1 MRHQIALH
9 PGEVALIC
17 RAVKV
22 SDIDRVDG
30 DVRTADN
37 VVDGFHP
44 VVFQLLCAV
53 QTGGVDENRLAVET
67 QITDAD
73 MRKVGRGVV
82 RIGFDQSFEHAGLS
96 AALFAKQ
103 GDMAKTGQL

>member
-9 PGEVALIC
+9 PGEIALVC
-17 RAVKV
+17 RTVKV

-30 DVRTADN
+30 NVRAADN
-37 VVDGFHP
+37 VADGFHP
-44 VVFQLLCAV
+44 VVFQLLRAV
-53 QTGGVDENRLAVET
+53 QTGGVNENRLAVET
-67 QITDAD
+67 KITDTD
-73 MRKVGRGVV
+73 MRNGGRGVV
-82 RIGFDQSFEHAGLS
+82 RIGFDQSFEHAGLA